1 MQWLNCEPQVKVSNS
16 KLEEAAGHDVEEFAK
31 IPELR
36 QISYPFLDARLVLTS
51 SAVVASLSLRFQRCL
66 PVP

>member
-1 MQWLNCEPQVKVSNS
+1 MQWLNCEPEVEVSNS

-36 QISYPFLDARLVLTS
+36 QISYSFLDASIVLTS
-51 SAVVASLSLRFQRCL
+51 SAVLASLSLRSQRCL